1 MSPLLS
7 GVDFVAALRLGS
19 VYFDFYYSV
28 FSSLRLEL
36 LPYARP
42 FVVSDFCDRVMPSDV
57 LFIRGFAM
65 SLRPPMGCL
74 LSCGRLRRW
83 SPTLIGLL
91 FFFSFFF
98 TEA

>member
-1 MSPLLS
+1 MLVNPLLS

-42 FVVSDFCDRVMPSDV
+42 FVVSESRVRVMPSDV
-57 LFIRGFAM
+57 LLFAA
-65 SLRPPMGCL
+65 LPCRFA
-74 LSCGRLRRW
+74 RRW
-83 SPTLIGLL
+83 VVRSLAVDFVDGFRL
-91 FFFSFFF
+91 
-98 TEA
+98 